1 MTLADAGM
9 AWTVA
14 SVQVGVPQPID
25 TSRGTVDSSI
35 VRRAVDGRVAVDREG
50 VAGNA
55 QANLVNHGGPDK
67 AVCVYVVRHLDHWA
81 GRLAR
86 ELVGGAFGENLT
98 IDGPDEAH
106 ACIGDTY
113 RVGTALLQ
121 VSQPRQPCYKLS
133 AVLGE
138 ERLVAWIVEHGSTGY
153 YFRVVEAGEVWA
165 GAGRVFNINSIAES
179 SPYENKRKTSCD
191 LVPDNVMRASVGQR
205 RMTSRE
211 KATASPHCSAATLP
225 GRPSN
230 RCTASMPSSS
240 QT

>member
-1 MTLADAGM
+1 MTSGDAGM
-9 AWTVA
+9 AWSVA
-14 SVQVGVPQPID
+14 SVQVGVPQSLD

-35 VRRAVDGRVAVDREG
+35 VRRRVDGRVAVDREG

-81 GRLAR
+81 GRLGR

-98 IDGPDEAH
+98 IDGPDEAQ

-113 RVGTALLQ
+113 RVGTALVQ

-153 YFRVVEAGEVWA
+153 YFRVLEAGEVWA
-165 GAGRVFNINSIAES
+165 GAPVTLVDRTHPGLTIEVAHRAGVGTPFDAE
-179 SPYENKRKTSCD
+179 RARAV
-191 LVPDNVMRASVGQR
+191 LVPELAPSW
-205 RMTSRE
+205 
-211 KATASPHCSAATLP
+211 AATISKRF
-225 GRPSN
+225 GVAG
-230 RCTASMPSSS
+230 ASTSA
-240 QT
+240 T